1 MIDNI
6 YHEDVRYLGSL
17 LGETIK
23 EQEGE
28 SVYKLIEKVRRLS
41 VAYRRHDDVDAGR
54 DLDKMLK
61 SLSSNE
67 AVLVIRVFRFCDEIL
82 I

>member
-6 YHEDVRYLGSL
+6 YHEDVRYLGLL

-28 SVYKLIEKVRRLS
+28 NVYELIEKVRRLS

-54 DLDKMLK
+54 DLDKMFSIKLFSFSK
-61 SLSSNE
+61 ISFSS
-67 AVLVIRVFRFCDEIL
+67 
-82 I
+82 